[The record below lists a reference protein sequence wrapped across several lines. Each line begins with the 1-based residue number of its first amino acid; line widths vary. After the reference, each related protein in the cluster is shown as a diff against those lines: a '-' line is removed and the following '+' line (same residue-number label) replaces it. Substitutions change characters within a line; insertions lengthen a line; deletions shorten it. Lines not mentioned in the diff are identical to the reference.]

1 MMKTQFLSSAA
12 HFKDLPEPSLP
23 EYAILGRSNVGK
35 SSFINHV
42 LEDKSLARTS
52 KRPGKTSLANL
63 YRIDQSMIWVDLP
76 GYGYAKVSADE
87 KARWSKLIS
96 DYCLRRDSLRGIL
109 WLIDIRHIGIAAD
122 IEAAQ
127 WLSKID
133 VPIFV
138 VLTKADK
145 LTRKQRLD
153 QFERAKIFTNCPC
166 DPTIYSVNEHES
178 RKNFWGHF
186 ETWQNFIDSEMTE

>member
-1 MMKTQFLSSAA
+1 MKTQFITSAA
-12 HFKDLPEPSLP
+12 HFKDLPPPSLP

-42 LEDKSLARTS
+42 LENKTLARTS
-52 KRPGKTSLANL
+52 TRPGKTSLANL
-63 YRIDQSMIWVDLP
+63 YLIDQTMIWVDLP

-87 KARWSKLIS
+87 KARWSKLIA
-96 DYCLRRDSLRGIL
+96 DYCMKRDSLQGIF
-109 WLIDIRHIGIAAD
+109 WLVDIRHIGVAAD

-133 VPIFV
+133 TPVFT

-145 LTRKQRLD
+145 LTRKQRLE
-153 QFERAKIFTNCPC
+153 QLERAKIFTNCAC
-166 DPTIYSVNEHES
+166 DPAIYSVNEHES
-178 RKNFWGHF
+178 RKNFWDCFGS
-186 ETWQNFIDSEMTE
+186 WQTFLAQSAH

>member
-1 MMKTQFLSSAA
+1 MKTQFITSAA
-12 HFKDLPEPSLP
+12 HFKDLPPPSLP

-42 LEDKSLARTS
+42 LENKTLARTS

-63 YRIDQSMIWVDLP
+63 YQIDQTMIWVDLP
-76 GYGYAKVSADE
+76 GYGYAKVSAEE

-96 DYCLRRDSLRGIL
+96 DYCLKRDSLHGIF
-109 WLIDIRHIGIAAD
+109 WLIDIRHIGVAAD

-133 VPIFV
+133 TPVFT

-145 LTRKQRLD
+145 LTRKQRLE
-153 QFERAKIFTNCPC
+153 QLERAKIFTNCAC
-166 DPTIYSVNEHES
+166 DPAIYSVNEHES
-178 RKNFWGHF
+178 RKNFWDCFGG
-186 ETWQNFIDSEMTE
+186 WQTFLVQNAH